1 MAWVDPIKRALVSS
15 LAKKQ
20 AKGLQDARAAKT
32 PAMRQHEYEV
42 ARKSMLGEFSSYPPT
57 VIQECI
63 ANAKAARR
71 KERLELVNRHM
82 VSCPDH
88 AKQAADL
95 RQDMD
100 EVESMRCAKHV
111 YLANDPDAP
120 AELRDNPPP
129 GFKKATPEQ
138 LDKMGLNEDMLSPGG
153 SNFRAAVYIKDPN
166 VWGSNPKPEAVLAF
180 RGSTPDKEDWDN
192 NFGQDANSDAPYY
205 KRAVQ
210 IGNILAK
217 YSASIQLVG
226 HSLGGGLA
234 SAAQGGSG
242 LTAST
247 YNAAGLHPD
256 TVTRYSTDIQHVAAD
271 PGNITAIRLQGEVLT
286 KTQETGITGIL
297 ANKAVGIKRDLSPS
311 HDEEYFQALKDCNK
325 INTSDN
331 YPTYLHGMDEIIDST
346 EKKKSEDETAL
357 KECAYRRSR

>member
-1 MAWVDPIKRALVSS
+1 
-15 LAKKQ
+15 
-20 AKGLQDARAAKT
+20 
-32 PAMRQHEYEV
+32 
-42 ARKSMLGEFSSYPPT
+42 MLGEFSSYPST
-57 VIQECI
+57 AIQECI
-63 ANAKAARR
+63 PNAKAARR
-71 KERLELVNRHM
+71 KERLELVNRHL

-88 AKQAADL
+88 AKQAASL

-100 EVESMRCAKHV
+100 EVENMRCAKHV

-138 LDKMGLNEDMLSPGG
+138 LEEMGLNEDMLSPRG
-153 SNFRAAVYIKDPN
+153 SNFRAAVYIKDTN
-166 VWGSNPKPEAVLAF
+166 VWGSNPTPEAVLAF

-192 NFGQDANSDAPYY
+192 NFAQDANSDAPYY

-217 YSASIQLVG
+217 YSASVQLVG

-256 TVTRYSTDIQHVAAD
+256 TVARYSTDIQNVAAE
-271 PGNITAIRLQGEVLT
+271 PGNIKAIRLQGEVLT

-297 ANKAVGIKRDLSPS
+297 ANKAAGIKQDLSPS
-311 HDEEYFQALKDCNK
+311 HDQDYFQALKNNNK
-325 INTSDN
+325 ISSKDN

-346 EKKKSEDETAL
+346 EKKKAEDETAL
-357 KECAYRRSR
+357 KECVSRRS